1 MNINKTSIQGLINFS
16 DQIFNPFQ
24 KLADGFQSFN
34 TQTHTYGN
42 VFKIR
47 TTVIRVTNSLSLH
60 IIPLGSEFGPKRTN
74 QQIYRIQLSIHQQI
88 SAGLFV
94 HMVAYYP

>member
-1 MNINKTSIQGLINFS
+1 MAFKVLTHKHTRTEMYLKFE
-16 DQIFNPFQ
+16 P
-24 KLADGFQSFN
+24 LSFVS
-34 TQTHTYGN
+34 QT
-42 VFKIR
+42 
-47 TTVIRVTNSLSLH
+47 LSLH